1 MIAALTNMS
10 EEIKALFDSIHN
22 PVVAID
28 AEGRLAFCN
37 LAGEKIMGRP
47 LGEIK
52 GRKLTEIIKNS
63 QLYRIL
69 KTGRQE
75 VASKIDIDGQTYTS
89 NRTIVRVGVQVIG
102 AVAVLQDISEL
113 ESISNDLEHTKL
125 ISAELAA
132 IIESSFDGIYVTDGR
147 ARTIRV
153 NSAYERITGIKR
165 EEVLGRTMGELVD
178 DGFFNESVTLRVL
191 ETHRPTSLVQKVKTG
206 KTVMVT
212 GNPIFDGKGQIR
224 LVVTN
229 VRDVTELNRL
239 QEKLE
244 SVEKRRS
251 EAEMELTQLRGS
263 LRGDDKI
270 VFRSNKIKELMRLAL
285 RLAWVDTTVLIQGES
300 GVGKEVFADI
310 IHANGN
316 RRDMPLIKINCASFP
331 EQLLESELFGY
342 APGAFT
348 GAKRQGKTGLFEAA
362 QGGTICLDEIG
373 ELPLGLQ
380 AKLLRVLQSKEI
392 YRVGSTTPITVD
404 VRIVAITNRD
414 LRAMTAEKK
423 FRDDL
428 FFRLNVVNLV
438 VPALRERPESILPFV
453 YHFIDKY
460 NKQYG
465 FSKQIDREV
474 VNAFLE
480 YDWPGNVREL
490 ENLIEQLVVVTAGEV
505 ITRDNLPERW
515 AGLVGIGSG
524 TLPAYGKKPL
534 PEILAEVE
542 RSLLEQAMT
551 DHKTTRKA
559 AEALMVNQSTVV
571 RKLQRY
577 GVSVS
582 SRRT

>member
-1 MIAALTNMS
+1 MIETLTSMS

-28 AEGRLAFCN
+28 TEGRLAFCN
-37 LAGEKIMGRP
+37 LAGERIMGHP
-47 LGEIK
+47 LQEII
-52 GRKLTEIIKNS
+52 GRKLTEIIESS

-69 KTGRQE
+69 QTGRHE
-75 VASKIDIDGQTYTS
+75 VASKIEIDGKTYTS
-89 NRTIVRVGVQVIG
+89 NRTIVKVGGEVIG

-113 ESISNDLEHTKL
+113 ESISNDLENTKL

-132 IIESSFDGIYVTDGR
+132 IIESSFDGIYVTDGQ

-165 EEVLGRTMGELVD
+165 EEVLGRTMNELVD

-191 ETHRPTSLVQKVKTG
+191 KTLRPTSIIQKIKTG

-212 GNPIFDGKGQIR
+212 GNPIFDEKGEISI
-224 LVVTN
+224 VVTN

-239 QEKLE
+239 QERLDT
-244 SVEKRRS
+244 VEKQRT
-251 EAEMELTQLRGS
+251 EAEMELTQLRES
-263 LRGDDKI
+263 LREGTKI
-270 VFRSNKIKELMRLAL
+270 IMRSAKIKELVKIAL

-310 IHANGN
+310 IHSNGG
-316 RRDMPLIKINCASFP
+316 RRDKPFIKINCASFP

-342 APGAFT
+342 AAGAFT
-348 GAKRQGKTGLFEAA
+348 GAKRQGKPGMFEAA
-362 QGGTICLDEIG
+362 RGGTICLDEIG
-373 ELPLGLQ
+373 ELPLSLQ

-392 YRVGSTTPITVD
+392 FRIGETTPINVD

-414 LRAMTAEKK
+414 LRAMVAEKQ
-423 FRDDL
+423 FREDL

-438 VPALRERPESILPFV
+438 VPPLRERRESILPFI
-453 YHFIDKY
+453 YYFIDKY

-490 ENLIEQLVVVTAGEV
+490 ENLIEQLVVVTPGEV
-505 ITRDNLPERW
+505 ITRENLPERW
-515 AGLVGIGSG
+515 IEIMGGNP
-524 TLPAYGKKPL
+524 LPQLDYGKRPL
-534 PEILAEVE
+534 PEILAKVE
-542 RSLLEQAMT
+542 RSLLEQAIS

-571 RKLQRY
+571 RKLHRY
-577 GVSVS
+577 GLSNS
-582 SRRT
+582 GRKD